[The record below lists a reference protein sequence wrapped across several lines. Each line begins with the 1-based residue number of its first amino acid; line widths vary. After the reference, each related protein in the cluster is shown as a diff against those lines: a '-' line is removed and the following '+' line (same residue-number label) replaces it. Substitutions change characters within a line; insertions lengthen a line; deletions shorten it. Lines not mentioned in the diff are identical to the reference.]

1 MGWTTSCTLCSVLA
15 GSRLNNILLRHAA
28 AADGAEGPSLRVAVA
43 DGEEVTAP
51 PEEMELPLT
60 TILLRHP
67 KDDTSRISL
76 SVGSLVEKDGHFTVT
91 LPHIPSAESTFEHIA
106 VFGYVLNYEM
116 F

>member
-1 MGWTTSCTLCSVLA
+1 M
-15 GSRLNNILLRHAA
+15 
-28 AADGAEGPSLRVAVA
+28 LRVSVA

-60 TILLRHP
+60 TIPLRHP

-76 SVGSLVEKDGHFTVT
+76 SVGSLVEKDFTVT
-91 LPHIPSAESTFEHIA
+91 LPHTPSAESTFEHIA
-106 VFGYVLNYEM
+106 TFGYVLNYEM